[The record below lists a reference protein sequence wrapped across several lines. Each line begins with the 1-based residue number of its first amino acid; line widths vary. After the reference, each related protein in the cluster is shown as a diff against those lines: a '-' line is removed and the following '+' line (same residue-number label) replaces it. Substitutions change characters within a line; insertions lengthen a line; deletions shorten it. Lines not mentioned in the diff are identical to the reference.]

1 MKQPPMK
8 DMTGY
13 TYMASIDEDTLDE
26 TQCTIKLR
34 YSFSLLHVAII
45 TSSTIELTPLC
56 RKYVHPI
63 TSLVNI

>member
-1 MKQPPMK
+1 
-8 DMTGY
+8 
-13 TYMASIDEDTLDE
+13 MASIDEDTLDE